1 MPAGAD
7 PAPSVGLVIALPAEA
22 RSMGI
27 RAAHTG
33 DCTRWRGGWVA
44 ISGIGPH
51 NAMRA
56 AERLVAQGVVQLAS
70 WGVAGALQPDL
81 MPGDVLVPNRIVYST
96 DDTGYA
102 TDETTSA
109 RLVAALKDRLR
120 VRRGI
125 LWSTYE
131 AIATRTE
138 KHDIAER
145 SHALAVD
152 MEAAPVAAVA
162 QRAGLPFVA
171 VKVICDT
178 AAHELPEGI
187 ARTLV
192 DSDRGVSLRMLLSI
206 AMGGPRTWRTTYV
219 LAGDYARARHA
230 LKTAARLADP
240 VAGPP

>member
-1 MPAGAD
+1 
-7 PAPSVGLVIALPAEA
+7 
-22 RSMGI
+22 MGI

-33 DCTRWRGGWVA
+33 DCTRLRDGWVA

-56 AERLVAQGVVQLAS
+56 AERLVAKGVIQLAS
-70 WGVAGALQPDL
+70 WGVAGALQPGL
-81 MPGDVLVPNRIVYST
+81 MPGDVLVPDHIAYST
-96 DDTGYA
+96 DDAGYA
-102 TDETTSA
+102 TDEAAST
-109 RLVAALKDRLR
+109 RLVAALKERLR

-145 SHALAVD
+145 SLALAVD

-162 QRAGLPFVA
+162 KRAGLPFVA

-178 AAHELPEGI
+178 DAHELPEGI

-192 DSDRGVSLRMLLSI
+192 DSDRGVSLRMLMSI
-206 AMGGPRTWRTTYV
+206 AMGGPRTWQTTYA
-219 LAGDYARARHA
+219 LAGDYARARRA
-230 LKTAARLADP
+230 LRMAVRLTDP
-240 VAGPP
+240 VAAPA